1 MISEASIGGSALV
14 AILRG
19 VVPARVVEI
28 GEVLYEAGIRIIEV
42 PLNSPDPFAS
52 IAKLVARG
60 RPDWTIGAGTV
71 LNLDDVRRT
80 HEAGGRLVVA
90 PNLNAD
96 VIRGALQLAMQVMP
110 GIATA
115 TEAFAAI
122 DAGARQ
128 LKLFPAVTYGPRHL
142 QALRAVLPSDVNVF
156 PVGGIERQDIP
167 RWLSVG
173 AAGFGFGSEL
183 FRPQYPVAEVGRRG
197 RVLMQALQE
206 ARARLGQR

>member
-1 MISEASIGGSALV
+1 MTSEASAGESALV

-19 VVPARVVEI
+19 VVPERVVEI
-28 GEVLYEAGIRIIEV
+28 GDALYAAGIRIIEV

-52 IAKLVARG
+52 IAKLAACG

-71 LNLDDVRRT
+71 LNVDDVRRT
-80 HEAGGRLVVA
+80 HEAGGCLVVS
-90 PNLNAD
+90 PNCDAD
-96 VIRGALQLAMQVMP
+96 VIRCALQLAMQAMP

-115 TEAFAAI
+115 TEAFHAI

-142 QALRAVLPSDVNVF
+142 EALRAVLPSDVGVF
-156 PVGGIERQDIP
+156 PVGGIGGQDIP
-167 RWLSVG
+167 RWLSAG

-183 FRPQYPVAEVGRRG
+183 FRPDYSAADIERRA
-197 RVLMQALQE
+197 RDLVQALRE
-206 ARARLGQR
+206 ARAQLGRR

>member
-1 MISEASIGGSALV
+1 MISEASMGESTLI

-19 VVPARVVEI
+19 VVPERVVEI
-28 GEVLYEAGIRIIEV
+28 GEVLYEAGIRNIEV
-42 PLNSPDPFAS
+42 PLNSPEPFAS
-52 IAKLVARG
+52 IAKLVACG
-60 RPDWTIGAGTV
+60 RPDWIVGAGTV

-80 HEAGGRLVVA
+80 HEAGGRLIVA

-142 QALRAVLPSDVNVF
+142 QALRAVLPSDVHVF
-156 PVGGIERQDIP
+156 PVGGIDRQDIP

-183 FRPQYPVAEVGRRG
+183 FRPYYSVADIGQRARDLVQGLR
-197 RVLMQALQE
+197 Q
-206 ARARLGQR
+206 ARAQLGQD